1 MSNQQPQMSRR
12 DWFRLRKPV
21 APPKPH
27 TKLGDQPQI
36 PLAAAEEPVNHG
48 GVDLSA
54 LPPMHE
60 ALLNAGEV
68 TSLFSDLAQHATAVQ
83 LITRRGAGVTPDQS
97 EKLAA
102 ARDQLLDG
110 TVRKLQVRYQWDSS
124 RWIDT
129 LERRPDGFRLVRIQ
143 HV

>member
-12 DWFRLRKPV
+12 DWFRLRKSV
-21 APPKPH
+21 APPEPQ

-36 PLAAAEEPVNHG
+36 PLAATEEPVNHG

-60 ALLNAGEV
+60 ALLNASDV
-68 TSLFSDLAQHATAVQ
+68 ASLFADLGQHATAVQ
-83 LITRRGAGVTPDQS
+83 LIARRSVGVAPDQS
-97 EKLAA
+97 EKLSA

-110 TVRKLQVRYQWDSS
+110 TVRKLQIRYQWDSS

-129 LERRPDGFRLVRIQ
+129 LERQPDGFRLVRIQ
-143 HV
+143 HA